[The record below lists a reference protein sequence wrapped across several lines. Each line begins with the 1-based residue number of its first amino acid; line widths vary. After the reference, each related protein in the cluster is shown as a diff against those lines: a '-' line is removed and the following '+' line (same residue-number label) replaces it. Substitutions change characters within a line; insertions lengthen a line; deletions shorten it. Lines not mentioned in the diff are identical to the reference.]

1 MADLENAARAA
12 IVNEEERVVQLGI
25 ATAMVAITVVMH
37 LAGLALLVALLRGHR
52 RRFGERFREWSQLAA
67 ILGAAFGLFA
77 LHTAEIWAYA
87 LLYARYAGL
96 INFDDALY
104 FSTATYTTLGTADLA
119 LPSAWRL
126 VGAIESANGII
137 LLGWSTA
144 FFVSV
149 INRIRLFEQ
158 EARGS
163 G

>member
-1 MADLENAARAA
+1 M
-12 IVNEEERVVQLGI
+12 
-25 ATAMVAITVVMH
+25 
-37 LAGLALLVALLRGHR
+37 
-52 RRFGERFREWSQLAA
+52 
-67 ILGAAFGLFA
+67 
-77 LHTAEIWAYA
+77 
-87 LLYARYAGL
+87 